1 MRNWLL
7 LLLLAPALFGRLNP
21 FVPTMNIENITD
33 NHPGDIGYFTEANL
47 YLPSS
52 SRILKKVTLTHQNL
66 DGSVEEVSKNIDKKI
81 DWHYAVTLSQ
91 PHDEGSDRSYSYL
104 FKRVKLDDIT
114 FIRINAAKNAVLLN
128 TEDAIIRSFMLTK
141 PYRIVIDFK
150 ADERFRAKSQTING
164 SYFKKVVVGNHD
176 GYYRTVL
183 YLDSYYDFK
192 LDKKEKGY
200 LIELKQ

>member
-1 MRNWLL
+1 MRFWLL
-7 LLLLAPALFGRLNP
+7 LFLASSLFGRLNP

-33 NHPGDIGYFTEANL
+33 NRPEDVGYFTEANI

-52 SRILKKVTLTHQNL
+52 SRIIKKVTLTHQNL
-66 DGSVEEVSKNIDKKI
+66 DGSIEEVSKNIDKKI
-81 DWHYAVTLSQ
+81 DWHYAVSISQ
-91 PHDEGSDRSYSYL
+91 PHEEGSDRTYSYL
-104 FKRVKLDDIT
+104 FKNVDLKEIS
-114 FIRINAAKNAVLLN
+114 FIKINAAKNAVLLD
-128 TEDAIIRSFMLTK
+128 TKDTIIRSFMLTK

-150 ADERFRAKSQTING
+150 ADERFLGKTQNISG
-164 SYFKKVVVGNHD
+164 SYFKKVVIGNHD

-183 YLDSYYDFK
+183 YLDRYYDFK